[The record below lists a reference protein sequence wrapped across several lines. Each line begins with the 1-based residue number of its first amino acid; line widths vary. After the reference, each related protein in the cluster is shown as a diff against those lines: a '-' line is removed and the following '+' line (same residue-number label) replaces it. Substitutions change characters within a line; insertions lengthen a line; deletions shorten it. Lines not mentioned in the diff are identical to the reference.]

1 MIYGMNVIGR
11 VHTCFREKFGTP
23 RQAGLVPDAPGT
35 LVFEPDYARIN
46 AVRELERFS
55 HLWIL
60 FVFDRVK
67 SDHWQEMVRPPRLGG
82 NRKVGV
88 FASRSPFRPNPI
100 GMSAVRLIRVA
111 VTDQGPV
118 LHLAGVDMVDG
129 TPVLDIKPYLPYA
142 DIVAGASGGFA
153 DTAPEP
159 VFPVCF
165 TEEAERQI
173 DVLSGQRPHLKT
185 IVTRMLELDPRPAYS
200 GDDGKTY
207 GVRLFDRDVKW
218 RIEDGTIRVLSLD
231 PVKA

>member
-1 MIYGMNVIGR
+1 MIYSMNVIGR
-11 VHTCFREKFGTP
+11 VHTCFKEKFGTP
-23 RQAGLVPDAPGT
+23 RQAGLIADAPGT

-67 SDHWQEMVRPPRLGG
+67 RDHWQEMVRPPRLGG

-100 GMSAVRLIRVA
+100 GMSAVRLVRVA
-111 VTDQGPV
+111 MTDQGPV

-142 DIVAGASGGFA
+142 DIVDGAGGGFA
-153 DTAPEP
+153 DEAPEP
-159 VFPVCF
+159 VFTVCF
-165 TEEAERQI
+165 SEQAEQ
-173 DVLSGQRPHLKT
+173 DMAALSGRHPHLKSV
-185 IVTRMLELDPRPAYS
+185 IRRMLELDPRPAYS
-200 GDDGKTY
+200 GDADRIY
-207 GVRLFDRDVKW
+207 GIHLFDRDVKW
-218 RIEDGTIRVLSLD
+218 RIEDDIIRVLSLD
-231 PVKA
+231 PVNR